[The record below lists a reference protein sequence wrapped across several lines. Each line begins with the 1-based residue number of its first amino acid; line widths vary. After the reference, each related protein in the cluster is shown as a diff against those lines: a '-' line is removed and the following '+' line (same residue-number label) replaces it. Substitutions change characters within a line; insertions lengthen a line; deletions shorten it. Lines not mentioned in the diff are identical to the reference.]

1 MEKERQSDL
10 IIEENVSISGQF
22 VTIYTDWDRDGVF
35 VSQDQ
40 SSLSMRDKGFTA
52 SFQVPADAELGKA
65 RIRVRLDSRPGLQAR
80 MLQFLE
86 DVCMILL
93 FMLWTRPIMMIVI

>member
-1 MEKERQSDL
+1 MYLSRT
-10 IIEENVSISGQF
+10 I

-52 SFQVPADAELGKA
+52 SFQVPADENWEKRGY
-65 RIRVRLDSRPGLQAR
+65 V
-80 MLQFLE
+80 
-86 DVCMILL
+86 
-93 FMLWTRPIMMIVI
+93 